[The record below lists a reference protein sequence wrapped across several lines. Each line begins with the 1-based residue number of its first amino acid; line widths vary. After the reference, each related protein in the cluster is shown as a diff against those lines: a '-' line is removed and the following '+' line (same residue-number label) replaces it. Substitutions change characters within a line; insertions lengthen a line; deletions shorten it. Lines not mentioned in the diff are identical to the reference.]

1 MKRKI
6 IKWGLIILF
15 SGLVIGGGIIYYLF
29 NMPHRDVQSTA
40 IDYKIET
47 TTLVEEYLADAKAAN
62 KKYLQAEGDSKIL
75 AVTGIVE
82 SITEDMKQQKI
93 VLLKGVNDK
102 AGVRCTFMNTTNAN
116 AAGLKKGDVVT
127 IKGVIRSGA
136 SYDADL
142 EMYENVIMENCDV
155 IKNN

>member
-15 SGLVIGGGIIYYLF
+15 SGLVIGCGIIYYLF

-40 IDYKIET
+40 IDYRIET
-47 TTLVEEYLADAKAAN
+47 TTLVEEYLADAQAAN

-82 SITEDMKQQKI
+82 SITEDMKLQKV
-93 VLLKGVNDK
+93 VLLKGANDK

-116 AAGLKKGDVVT
+116 AVGLKKGDLVT

-136 SYDADL
+136 SYDTDL

>member
-15 SGLVIGGGIIYYLF
+15 SGLVIGAGIIYYLF

-47 TTLVEEYLADAKAAN
+47 TSLVDEYLRDAKAAN

-82 SITEDMKQQKI
+82 SITEDMKQQKV
-93 VLLKGVNDK
+93 VLLKAPNDK
-102 AGVRCTFMNTTNAN
+102 AGVSCSFMSTTNAN
-116 AAGLKKGDVVT
+116 AAGLKKGDRVT

-142 EMYENVIMENCDV
+142 ELYENVILENCDV
-155 IKNN
+155 FKN